1 MKKTTSLL
9 LVATLSLAAAS
20 LAHAGKPER
29 DFLAAE
35 VAPALKAAASTL
47 KQSCGCDVKMD
58 VKQDSFQTVDHL
70 RQVRYAAGTIVDNAP
85 RYCSDAPSKAAVCQL
100 KSLEF
105 ARTGTAAFKFA
116 AGKGVITL
124 DESSYPSWDMLAA
137 ELDK

>member
-1 MKKTTSLL
+1 MKNKTPLL
-9 LVATLSLAAAS
+9 LIATLSLAAAS

-47 KQSCGCDVKMD
+47 KQSCGCEVKMD

-85 RYCSDAPSKAAVCQL
+85 HRAKRCRGVGQAASICPAQPP
-100 KSLEF
+100 
-105 ARTGTAAFKFA
+105 AC
-116 AGKGVITL
+116 
-124 DESSYPSWDMLAA
+124 PSWGRSFRPA
-137 ELDK
+137 

>member
-9 LVATLSLAAAS
+9 FVATLSLAAAS
-20 LAHAGKPER
+20 LAHAGKAER
-29 DFLAAE
+29 DFYTAE
-35 VAPALKAAASTL
+35 VEPALKTATTTL
-47 KQSCGCDVKMD
+47 KQSCGCDVKVN

-70 RQVRYAAGTIVDNAP
+70 RQVRYSAGTIIDNAP
-85 RYCSDAPSKAAVCQL
+85 RYCNDAPSKAAVCKL
-100 KSLEF
+100 KTLEY
-105 ARTGTAAFKFA
+105 ARTGTTAFKFA